1 MSSQTQTK
9 MTTMK
14 WLLKR
19 EFWEHKGGFFWTP
32 LVVSLIIA
40 VITAG
45 SVAIGVAKGSAANIS
60 INGQTVTNLAERFTP
75 DARAAAVEQ
84 FTNGYMATAI
94 PLAFVLCF
102 TVFFYCLNALY
113 DERKDRSVLFWKS
126 LPVSDAA
133 TVFSKIAMAL
143 ALAPAMTLFF
153 GTVLAL
159 LIVIF
164 ISLGA
169 AAIGVNIFSGV
180 LSSSAL
186 YLAPLQVAAI
196 VPVYVLWALPTVG
209 WLLMVGAWA
218 RSKPFL
224 WAVGTPLLAVGLI
237 AWFNKMLAFG
247 WDIDWLWK
255 YIVGRGLLSVAP
267 GSWLAYSGKDIEMV
281 SGAKHLEMGNLLAQ
295 SWHQLTTPNL
305 WIGVVA
311 GAAMIYAAIR
321 LRRWKDEG

>member
-1 MSSQTQTK
+1 MN
-9 MTTMK
+9 TMK

-19 EFWEHKGGFFWTP
+19 EFWEHKGGFFWAP
-32 LVVSLIIA
+32 LVVSLIMAVFIA
-40 VITAG
+40 GTILFGVI
-45 SVAIGVAKGSAANIS
+45 KGSQANMS
-60 INGQTVTNLAERFTP
+60 INGQAVSNFTERFSGE
-75 DARAAAVEQ
+75 AGVAAIHKFAS
-84 FTNGYMATAI
+84 GYMTSAA
-94 PLAFVLCF
+94 PLLLVLSF

-126 LPVSDAA
+126 LPVTDEA
-133 TVFSKIAMAL
+133 TVLSKIAMAL
-143 ALAPAMTLFF
+143 GLAPMMALFF
-153 GTVLAL
+153 GTILAL
-159 LIVIF
+159 LVVIF

-169 AAIGVNIFSGV
+169 AAIGVNIFGGV

-186 YLAPLQVAAI
+186 YLAPLQIAASL
-196 VPVYVLWALPTVG
+196 PVYVLWALPTVG

-247 WDIDWLWK
+247 WNIDWLWK
-255 YIVGRGLLSVAP
+255 YIVGRGLLSVTP
-267 GSWLAYSGKDIEMV
+267 GSWLAYSNEDIEMV

-305 WIGVVA
+305 WIGVVV

>member
-1 MSSQTQTK
+1 MKTK
-9 MTTMK
+9 K
-14 WLLKR
+14 FNWLLRR
-19 EFWEHKGGFFWTP
+19 EFWEHKGGFFWAP
-32 LVVSLIIA
+32 MVVSLIMA

-45 SVAIGVAKGSAANIS
+45 SVAIGVTKGSAANIS
-60 INGQTVTNLAERFTP
+60 INGQMVTNLADRFTS
-75 DARAAAVEQ
+75 DQKEAAVQ
-84 FTNGYMATAI
+84 RFTDGYMTTAI
-94 PLAFVLCF
+94 PLVFVLAL

-126 LPVSDAA
+126 LPVTDGA
-133 TVFSKIAMAL
+133 TVLSKIAMAL
-143 ALAPAMTLFF
+143 GLAPLMALFF
-153 GTVLAL
+153 ATILAL

-169 AAIGVNIFSGV
+169 ASMGVNIFGGV

-186 YLAPLQVAAI
+186 YLAPLQIVAI
-196 VPVYVLWALPTVG
+196 LPVYVLWALPTVG

-247 WDIDWLWK
+247 WNIDWLWK
-255 YIVGRGLLSVAP
+255 YIVGRGLLSVTP
-267 GSWLAYSGKDIEMV
+267 GSWFAFSHEDIEMV
-281 SGAKHLEMGNLLAQ
+281 SGEKHLQMSTLLTQ
-295 SWHQLTTPNL
+295 SWQQLTTPNL
-305 WIGVVA
+305 WIGVVV
-311 GAAMIYAAIR
+311 GAAMIYVAIR